1 MDGGENFPRPRRA
14 GATASRFAAH
24 KAGTREIFHILS
36 GRLEIHTTREVITLE
51 GGDTATIRVDVA
63 YGLVNV
69 GSVVSKLIRLIL
81 SA

>member
-14 GATASRFAAH
+14 GATAIRFAAH

-51 GGDTATIRVDVA
+51 GGDTATIRVDVEH
-63 YGLVNV
+63 GFVNV
-69 GSVVSKLIRLIL
+69 GSVVSKLILLIL

>member
-1 MDGGENFPRPRRA
+1 VDGGENFPRPRRA
-14 GATASRFAAH
+14 GATAIRFAAH

-51 GGDTATIRVDVA
+51 GGDTATIRVDVEH
-63 YGLVNV
+63 GFVNV
-69 GSVVSKLIRLIL
+69 GSVVSKLILLIL